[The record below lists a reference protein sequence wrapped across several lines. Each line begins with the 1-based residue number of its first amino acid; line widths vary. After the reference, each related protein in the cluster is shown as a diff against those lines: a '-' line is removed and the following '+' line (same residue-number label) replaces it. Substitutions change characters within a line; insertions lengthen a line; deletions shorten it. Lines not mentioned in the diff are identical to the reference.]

1 MNELQVGRRT
11 LKVSN
16 LDKVLY
22 PGAGFTKGDVLDYY
36 RDVAETLIPHLKD
49 RPLTLK
55 RYPDGVEA
63 GFFYEKRCPPYRP
76 GWLKTTKVLRK
87 RDKKY
92 IEFCVVNDAAS
103 LLWVANLASLELHVS
118 LAKGRAIQ
126 KPTSL
131 VFDLDPDPD
140 LGVLGAARVAQWVR
154 AELNTLGLES
164 FPKTSGS
171 KGIQL
176 YVPLNTSVTYAE
188 TAPAALAIAK
198 LIEEKHPDDIV
209 TKQSKELRRG
219 RVLIDWSQNDDH
231 KTTVSVYSLRARP
244 TPTVSTPITWREL
257 QSAVRSEDPEK
268 LTFTAP
274 DVLKRIARRGDLFED
289 VLKLKQKLPEG
300 HASNERRDPKGTGR
314 VPLPDA

>member
-1 MNELQVGRRT
+1 MSELKVGRRT

-22 PGAGFTKGDVLDYY
+22 PEARFTKGNVLDYY
-36 RDVAETLIPHLKD
+36 RDVADTLIPHLKD

-55 RYPDGVEA
+55 RYPDGVDG

-76 GWLKTTKVLRK
+76 EWLRTAKILRK

-92 IEFCVVNDAAS
+92 IDFCVVNDAAS

-118 LAKGRAIQ
+118 LAKGNAFE
-126 KPTSL
+126 KPTTL

-140 LGVLGAARVAQWVR
+140 LGVLGAARVALWVR
-154 AELNTLGLES
+154 AELEHLGLES

-176 YVPLNTSVTYAE
+176 YVPLNTAVTYE
-188 TAPAALAIAK
+188 QTGSAALALAK
-198 LIEEKHPDDIV
+198 RVEEKHPEDIV
-209 TKQSKELRRG
+209 TKQAKELRRG
-219 RVLIDWSQNDDH
+219 RVLIDWSQNHDH

-244 TPTVSTPITWREL
+244 MPTVSTPVTWREL
-257 QSAVRSEDPEK
+257 QSALRADDPKK

-274 DVLKRIARRGDLFED
+274 DVLKRIARRGDLFEP
-289 VLKLKQKLPEG
+289 VLKLKQKLP
-300 HASNERRDPKGTGR
+300 
-314 VPLPDA
+314 DA